1 MLREAIQKSSTIHS
15 FIQQIKSGDFL
26 NKPVLFLL
34 QSEAQTIEHCCF
46 PFLFLCNLF
55 YVLDKTIRKCYLHFE
70 ECFAQGRLDFG
81 PNLLSSDRLFYEM
94 RYLV

>member
-46 PFLFLCNLF
+46 LFLFLCNLF